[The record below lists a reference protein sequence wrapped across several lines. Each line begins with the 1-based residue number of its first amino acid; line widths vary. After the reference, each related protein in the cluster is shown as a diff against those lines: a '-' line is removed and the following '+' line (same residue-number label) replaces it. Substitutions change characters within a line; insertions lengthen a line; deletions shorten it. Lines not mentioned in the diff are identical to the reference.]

1 VFNRRKLLS
10 GLGAGAVSLA
20 TSWPHRLS
28 WAADGAPKGQL
39 RFAFFT
45 DVHAR
50 TEWGT
55 PVAMAKA
62 ARTINAQKP
71 DLVIAGGDLITD
83 GFTSLPD
90 QVAPRWD
97 VYMKMHNAID
107 GDVHATIGNHD
118 LVAANPA
125 DGSKPSADP
134 RAEFRSRLKLDR
146 TYYSFDALGYRV
158 FVLDSIN
165 VIRGKLHYQGLIGP
179 AQMEWLSEELL
190 KTPKDMPIVMVSHIP
205 LLTAFFGATRGA
217 LEGGKP
223 NFTGAAGSF
232 ACSGSYS
239 LAQDDLYYRWGG
251 LRQVVAWFMAWH
263 GRGVQHHYV
272 EGKPCRLGICRLRL
286 GSPAAL
292 TGETRHYRIILR
304 PVPRVPR

>member
-1 VFNRRKLLS
+1 MFNRRKLLS

-134 RAEFRSRLKLDR
+134 RAEFRKRLKLDR
-146 TYYSFDALGYRV
+146 TYYSFDAMGYRV

-223 NFTGAAGSF
+223 NRVMVNNRGVLDLFRDHNLLLVLQGHLHAQEVIRWRKTTFITGGAVCAKWWRGS
-232 ACSGSYS
+232 
-239 LAQDDLYYRWGG
+239 
-251 LRQVVAWFMAWH
+251 WH
-263 GRGVQHHYV
+263 GTEEGFNIITLKENHVDWEYV
-272 EGKPCRLGICRLRL
+272 DYGWE
-286 GSPAAL
+286 AQ
-292 TGETRHYRIILR
+292 R
-304 PVPRVPR
+304 P